1 MLMQVP
7 NKNSKINVHLVG
19 DDEIQKLNKQH
30 MGKDYP
36 TDVLSF
42 NINEKL
48 PDGEYYLGDIIVNID
63 EAERQMREYGNTD
76 VRQEIA
82 QLVEHGMLHLM
93 GIHHPHDD

>member
-1 MLMQVP
+1 MDKP
-7 NKNSKINVHLVG
+7 IKNSKINVHLVG
-19 DDEIQKLNKQH
+19 DEEIRKLNKKH
-30 MGKDYP
+30 LGKDYA

-42 NINEKL
+42 NIDEQL

-63 EAERQMREYGNTD
+63 EAERQMKEYGNND

-93 GIHHPHDD
+93 GIHHD